1 MTNSEQMPPPPPRKR
16 ILVFVLMP
24 VVALLGLGGYLH
36 WRTYA
41 DAAETKLDQENFV
54 PQVRTAV
61 AQKLDTPVDLI
72 LPGQTEAF
80 DAANLYPRATGYI
93 AERRV
98 DIGSRVHKDD
108 LLVRIEAPDLDQQ
121 LAQAQAQLG
130 QSQAAVLQAQAQV
143 QSAQANTK
151 LANVSKYRET
161 TLADQGW
168 ETKQNADNATANFS
182 VQTAGI
188 ANAEAGVAVAL
199 ANLKAQQATI
209 DRLQALTAFE
219 QVKAPFDGVIT
230 ARNVDTGDL
239 LTQDSLGGN
248 PMFSIVRDDVLRIVV
263 NVPQSSAI
271 GIHDGVEAQVTVPEM
286 PGRIFKGRV
295 ARSAVALQSSS
306 RSMRT
311 EVDVPNPD
319 QVLRPGLFVDVTF
332 SIPRQTPAV
341 VVPDAALVFNAG
353 GLQVATVGADDAIH
367 FQKVTIYRDFGT
379 TAELRAG
386 LAGGENL
393 VLSPPVELADGSKV
407 QVANPPQQ
415 QEGVKRTASR
425 RRLPAS
431 GRPPF
436 ICRDPTEPIE
446 LLCRHDQS
454 SRRQIDDRPK
464 RRRPVRLNQGA
475 SRREDASMLRTFEPA
490 PVQARPTNDSQEPA
504 LLDPLLRLAGNI
516 QNTHALIVAEHG
528 LDLMCCLIRHGC
540 LAATILRIGDKPD
553 TSDYDL
559 VLVPRAAALP
569 SADEVIRVARR
580 SLAPR
585 GRLIVGVRGGKA
597 SAALARRLRLNGF
610 TGLHSA
616 QWFGLTLLRADLRS
630 VS

>member
-1 MTNSEQMPPPPPRKR
+1 MTETEQTPPPPPRKR

-24 VVALLGLGGYLH
+24 VLALLGLGGYLH

-41 DAAETKLDQENFV
+41 AAAETKQEQEDFV
-54 PQVRTAV
+54 PRVRTAV
-61 AQKLDTPVDLI
+61 AQKLDTPVDLT

-80 DAANLYPRATGYI
+80 DVANLYPRATGYI

-98 DIGSRVHKDD
+98 DIGIRVHKDD

-130 QSQAAVLQAQAQV
+130 QNQAALLQAEAQV

-151 LANVSKYRET
+151 LADITKYRET
-161 TLADQGW
+161 TLANQGW
-168 ETKQNADNATANFS
+168 ETKQNADNATANAS

-199 ANLKAQQATI
+199 ANLKAQQASI
-209 DRLQALTAFE
+209 DRLQALMAFE

-263 NVPQSSAI
+263 SVPQSSAI

-319 QVLRPGLFVDVTF
+319 HVLRPGLFVDVTF

-341 VVPDAALVFNAG
+341 VVPDGALVFNAA
-353 GLQVATVGADDAIH
+353 GLQVATVGADNAIH
-367 FQKVTIYRDFGT
+367 FKKVTIYRDFGT
-379 TAELRAG
+379 TAELRDG
-386 LAGGENL
+386 LAGRESL
-393 VLSPPVELADGSKV
+393 VLSPPAELAEGSKV
-407 QVANPPQQ
+407 QVANPQQQ

-425 RRLPAS
+425 
-431 GRPPF
+431 
-436 ICRDPTEPIE
+436 
-446 LLCRHDQS
+446 
-454 SRRQIDDRPK
+454 
-464 RRRPVRLNQGA
+464 
-475 SRREDASMLRTFEPA
+475 
-490 PVQARPTNDSQEPA
+490 
-504 LLDPLLRLAGNI
+504 
-516 QNTHALIVAEHG
+516 
-528 LDLMCCLIRHGC
+528 
-540 LAATILRIGDKPD
+540 
-553 TSDYDL
+553 
-559 VLVPRAAALP
+559 
-569 SADEVIRVARR
+569 
-580 SLAPR
+580 
-585 GRLIVGVRGGKA
+585 
-597 SAALARRLRLNGF
+597 
-610 TGLHSA
+610 
-616 QWFGLTLLRADLRS
+616 
-630 VS
+630 

>member
-16 ILVFVLMP
+16 ILVFVP
-24 VVALLGLGGYLH
+24 VLALLGLGGYLR

-41 DAAETKLDQENFV
+41 DAAETKQNQENFV

-61 AQKLDTPVDLI
+61 AQKLETPVDLI

-80 DAANLYPRATGYI
+80 DAPNLYPRATGYI
-93 AERRV
+93 ADRRV

-130 QSQAAVLQAQAQV
+130 QNQAAVLQAQAQV

-151 LANVSKYRET
+151 LANVTKYRET

-168 ETKQNADNATANFS
+168 QTKQNADNATANFL

-199 ANLKAQQATI
+199 GNLKAQQATI

-263 NVPQSSAI
+263 SVPQSSAI

-319 QVLRPGLFVDVTF
+319 HVLRPGLFVDVTF

-341 VVPDAALVFNAG
+341 VVPDAALVFNAA
-353 GLQVATVGADDAIH
+353 GLQVATVGADNAIH

-379 TAELRAG
+379 TAELRDG

-393 VLSPPVELADGSKV
+393 VLSPPTELADGSKV

-415 QEGVKRTASR
+415 QEAVKRTASR
-425 RRLPAS
+425 
-431 GRPPF
+431 
-436 ICRDPTEPIE
+436 
-446 LLCRHDQS
+446 
-454 SRRQIDDRPK
+454 
-464 RRRPVRLNQGA
+464 
-475 SRREDASMLRTFEPA
+475 
-490 PVQARPTNDSQEPA
+490 
-504 LLDPLLRLAGNI
+504 
-516 QNTHALIVAEHG
+516 
-528 LDLMCCLIRHGC
+528 
-540 LAATILRIGDKPD
+540 
-553 TSDYDL
+553 
-559 VLVPRAAALP
+559 
-569 SADEVIRVARR
+569 
-580 SLAPR
+580 
-585 GRLIVGVRGGKA
+585 
-597 SAALARRLRLNGF
+597 
-610 TGLHSA
+610 
-616 QWFGLTLLRADLRS
+616 
-630 VS
+630 